1 MIRQDNVRHDNVN
14 KKWLNYYKVKTH
26 DYFLMIM
33 SRKANFLQD
42 KFKVFVICIRM
53 LLAERMHNIH
63 ATFHK
68 RRSMRPF
75 IYLLSV
81 LGWLINVLSEFCKY
95 NLVMNRILFSKMIQ
109 YDYSRKFSKKYK
121 ITYYV
126 HRNTERK
133 KVKWI
138 QEGGNK
144 KCLMQVNLQI

>member
-42 KFKVFVICIRM
+42 KFKVFVLCIRM
-53 LLAERMHNIH
+53 LVAEHMHNIH
-63 ATFHK
+63 ATFYK

-81 LGWLINVLSEFCKY
+81 LGWLIMWVLKY
-95 NLVMNRILFSKMIQ
+95 IQFFYEKNINFSCMFLNPKRFFWLLWFIW
-109 YDYSRKFSKKYK
+109 YEKLPG
-121 ITYYV
+121 T
-126 HRNTERK
+126 
-133 KVKWI
+133 
-138 QEGGNK
+138 
-144 KCLMQVNLQI
+144 C